1 MRKIGALFL
10 ALAFEMERMR
20 KEEGKVPNLAFFYSN
35 TRENPR
41 SSDHCLPTSNDRDCI
56 RKSMVEMK

>member
-20 KEEGKVPNLAFFYSN
+20 KEEGKVPNLAFFIV
-35 TRENPR
+35 
-41 SSDHCLPTSNDRDCI
+41 I
-56 RKSMVEMK
+56 RVKTLGRQIIASLRATIVIV